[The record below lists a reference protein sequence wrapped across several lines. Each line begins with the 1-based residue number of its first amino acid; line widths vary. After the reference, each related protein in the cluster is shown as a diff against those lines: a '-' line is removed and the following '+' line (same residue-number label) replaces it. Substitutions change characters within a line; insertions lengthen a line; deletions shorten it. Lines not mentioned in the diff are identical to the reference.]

1 MKNVIECLNI
11 WIVPFALIRAVC
23 LKLDEKKKL
32 MIMFSSGNW
41 EWSKKHPQFQ
51 MEGRKPDM

>member
-23 LKLDEKKKL
+23 LKLDEKKKKFDDHVL
-32 MIMFSSGNW
+32 EWELRMIQKASSVSN
-41 EWSKKHPQFQ
+41 
-51 MEGRKPDM
+51 GRKKT